1 MSSVRIANNH
11 IGGVLEVAAEYVE
24 NGVRRA
30 TNDCVQKTPNE
41 SVVAHPDA
49 GRSRQGLVAEN
60 VAVAA
65 DGIGRDRPC
74 QDPPPMDVG
83 MVPRMGGTPL
93 SKMAHSGPFCQQRD
107 SSSSP
112 KS

>member
-30 TNDCVQKTPNE
+30 TNDCVQKTPKE

-60 VAVAA
+60 VAVTV
-65 DGIGRDRPC
+65 DGIGCALRAACFERPRSLLLC
-74 QDPPPMDVG
+74 
-83 MVPRMGGTPL
+83 RL
-93 SKMAHSGPFCQQRD
+93 
-107 SSSSP
+107 
-112 KS
+112 